1 MFNLND
7 NELLE
12 YIKEDL
18 AYFDLTTYLQD
29 SSDKKAKIDIYTRED
44 IIVSCSEEASR
55 IVELLGCKVDF
66 VIPSKQKVKTGEI
79 ILSFSGDYEKVHQAW
94 RSSQVILEY
103 SCKIATFTYEM
114 KQEIQKTNNN
124 CELLTTRK
132 TFPLSKKF
140 CIKSIMIGGAM
151 PHRLGLSETILFFPH
166 HRVIYKD
173 NNSFYKAINE
183 FKIKAPEKKIVVESK
198 DFEDTVMLMKNGADV
213 IQMDKVNILLLN
225 KVIKYKNQKFPYIKI
240 LAAGGINKANAKE
253 FARTNVDAIV
263 TSSVYSCGMANLGTK
278 IELLH

>member
-55 IVELLGCKVDF
+55 IVELLGCKVDL
-66 VIPSKQKVKTGEI
+66 VIPSKQKVKAGEI

-103 SCKIATFTYEM
+103 SCKIATFT
-114 KQEIQKTNNN
+114 
-124 CELLTTRK
+124 
-132 TFPLSKKF
+132 
-140 CIKSIMIGGAM
+140 
-151 PHRLGLSETILFFPH
+151 
-166 HRVIYKD
+166 
-173 NNSFYKAINE
+173 
-183 FKIKAPEKKIVVESK
+183 
-198 DFEDTVMLMKNGADV
+198 
-213 IQMDKVNILLLN
+213 
-225 KVIKYKNQKFPYIKI
+225 
-240 LAAGGINKANAKE
+240 
-253 FARTNVDAIV
+253 
-263 TSSVYSCGMANLGTK
+263 
-278 IELLH
+278 